1 LNLKSSF
8 RLVATRR
15 PEDAEAT
22 AAALGATVGAVALD
36 LSDPKE
42 ARSNARSIDDRH
54 GPVDILENNA
64 ACPGWVRTRMGGA
77 AAPRSVA
84 EGADTPIW
92 LATIPDDG
100 PTGGFFRDRRRIEW

>member
-1 LNLKSSF
+1 MKERGWGRIVNLSSGWGAF
-8 RLVATRR
+8 
-15 PEDAEAT
+15 AEGLEGPT
-22 AAALGATVGAVALD
+22 AYSVSKAALNALTVSAAQALGTQV
-36 LSDPKE
+36 K
-42 ARSNARSIDDRH
+42 
-54 GPVDILENNA
+54 VNA

-92 LATIPDDG
+92 LATLPDDG